1 MPETCR
7 TTYVI
12 AALSL
17 TATGLLL
24 AAGAEM
30 LQSMLY
36 TSLRLAPGR
45 VSTSPAADTAMPRPP
60 VRLVADRKTAAPAAP
75 AAGLELESR
84 RGAGSRAGLAP
95 GGRRDGAGRP
105 NQIGLRVAV

>member
-60 VRLVADRKTAAPAAP
+60 SVLSPIGKQRLPLHPLPGSSWKAGAGPAAAQALHP
-75 AAGLELESR
+75 AVDAT
-84 RGAGSRAGLAP
+84 AQ
-95 GGRRDGAGRP
+95 GGPIR
-105 NQIGLRVAV
+105 